1 MTTDE
6 SAQGIN
12 LDFGTRRFGAVNWLG
27 LWTLYKKEV
36 HRFIKV
42 AFQTIFAPIISTL
55 LFLLVFM
62 GAWGARGTGILM
74 ENLTT
79 GDVVEFAVTVFLPPG
94 LIMMAIISN
103 AFQNSSSTLIIAKVQ
118 GSIVDVLMPPLSA
131 AELTIAIVAGAA
143 TRGLLVGFVTALTVA
158 GFTWGDIQPIQHLW
172 AIVYFSLMAAV
183 LMGMIGAIAGMW
195 AEKFDQLAL
204 ITNFVIT
211 PLTFLS
217 GTFYSMRS
225 AWLPDF
231 VLLFSQINPVFY
243 LIDGF
248 RYGFIGVSDA
258 SPLTGAVV
266 ILALNIVTGGITYYL
281 FKTGYKLKA

>member
-1 MTTDE
+1 
-6 SAQGIN
+6 
-12 LDFGTRRFGAVNWLG
+12 
-27 LWTLYKKEV
+27 
-36 HRFIKV
+36 
-42 AFQTIFAPIISTL
+42 
-55 LFLLVFM
+55 
-62 GAWGARGTGILM
+62 
-74 ENLTT
+74 
-79 GDVVEFAVTVFLPPG
+79 
-94 LIMMAIISN
+94 
-103 AFQNSSSTLIIAKVQ
+103 
-118 GSIVDVLMPPLSA
+118 
-131 AELTIAIVAGAA
+131 
-143 TRGLLVGFVTALTVA
+143 
-158 GFTWGDIQPIQHLW
+158 
-172 AIVYFSLMAAV
+172 
-183 LMGMIGAIAGMW
+183 GMIGAIAGMW

-258 SPLTGAVV
+258 SPLTGAAV